1 MRCTQL
7 AGLSLTVVAVVVAA
21 AGCSSST
28 HASSTQPSSSPVSST
43 GSTAAA
49 ATPSSPAA
57 TSAGSAEK
65 STGPS
70 EPGGGYQLA
79 SAVTALQVNAP
90 VASIDVTAQDS
101 AAAISVREQLH
112 GGASTTHA
120 VTGSSATLTAHC
132 PAGISFSVCRVDYT
146 VIMPARVALTV
157 EGSAGNV
164 TLTGPL
170 TTVTIS
176 TDAGKVTGTALGAGT
191 YQVSTSAGTVRLAF
205 AKPPNSVTVKS
216 DVGQVTLTV
225 PGSTGYAVTTDTT
238 IGEQHVEVNRNSS
251 SPHRINVSTTVG
263 SITISKG

>member
-7 AGLSLTVVAVVVAA
+7 AGLSLTAVAVVVAA
-21 AGCSSST
+21 VGCSSST
-28 HASSTQPSSSPVSST
+28 HASSTHAPTSPVASA

-49 ATPSSPAA
+49 ATPASSAA
-57 TSAGSAEK
+57 TSPG
-65 STGPS
+65 STGTSTAPS
-70 EPGGGYQLA
+70 QPGGGYQLTP
-79 SAVTALQVNAP
+79 AVTALHVNAP
-90 VASIDVTAQDS
+90 VASIDVTAEDG
-101 AAAISVREQLH
+101 AAAVSVREQLH

-146 VIMPARVALTV
+146 VTMPARVALTV
-157 EGSAGNV
+157 DGSAGDV

-176 TDAGKVTGTALGAGT
+176 TDAGKVNGTALGAGT
-191 YQVSTSAGTVRLAF
+191 DQVTTSAGTVSLAF

-216 DVGQVTLTV
+216 DVGQVNLTV
-225 PGSTGYAVTTDTT
+225 PGSTSYAVTTDTT
-238 IGEQHVEVNRNSS
+238 IGEQHVEVDRNNS

-263 SITISKG
+263 SITISRG

>member
-1 MRCTQL
+1 MRCTHL
-7 AGLSLTVVAVVVAA
+7 AGLSLTAVAVVVVVV
-21 AGCSSST
+21 GCNSST
-28 HASSTQPSSSPVSST
+28 HASSTHPSSSAVSSA

-49 ATPSSPAA
+49 AIPASPAA
-57 TSAGSAEK
+57 SSAGSTEK

-70 EPGGGYQLA
+70 EPGGGYQL
-79 SAVTALQVNAP
+79 SPAVTALQVNAP
-90 VASIDVTAQDS
+90 VASIDVTAQDG
-101 AAAISVREQLH
+101 APAISVREQLH

-146 VIMPARVALTV
+146 VTMPARVALTV
-157 EGSAGNV
+157 EGSAGDV

-176 TDAGKVTGTALGAGT
+176 TDAGKVNGTALGAGT
-191 YQVSTSAGTVRLAF
+191 YQVSTSAGTVHLAF

-225 PGSTGYAVTTDTT
+225 PGSTSYAVTTDTT
-238 IGEQHVEVNRNSS
+238 IGVQHVEVDRNSS

-263 SITISKG
+263 SITISRG